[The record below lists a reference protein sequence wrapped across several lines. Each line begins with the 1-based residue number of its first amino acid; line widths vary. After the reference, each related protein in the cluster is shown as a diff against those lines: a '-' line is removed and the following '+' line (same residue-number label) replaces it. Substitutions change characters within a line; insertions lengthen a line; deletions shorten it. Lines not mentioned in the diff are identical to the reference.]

1 MTQPPG
7 TRQSIWRSR
16 PARVAAALGAFA
28 IAAALTTG
36 AAILLL
42 DANEDSVMPPAPDPT
57 ATAAAT
63 ATSPQTAGT
72 ANVLDAPGSG
82 GLLRGTLTPGTPLRI
97 EGRSEDGEWLAIA
110 QLGPDGRAVPAPVT
124 GWLPL
129 GAVAGAPDVGALAV
143 VDARAFRS
151 ALPAPSPTADTEAR
165 PTLTPDL
172 PDLVISD
179 VFARQNQLVVV
190 VSNNGNGDAD
200 GAIEVSVDGGPFVRI
215 DTGKALRPGDE
226 LERVVAGQYV
236 QRRSRVSIALRAPGI
251 EEGDVDNNASS
262 IVVAPDM
269 YNDIEVL
276 SVEVDPDGGHLV
288 VQVRNNSP
296 IPLSGELTLGVRGAA
311 ADGSLLLRD
320 NFDLDVE
327 AGATS
332 RYDLRALTGVE
343 AASVLVIV
351 STDAISDA
359 DSQNNTYPR

>member
-1 MTQPPG
+1 M
-7 TRQSIWRSR
+7 
-16 PARVAAALGAFA
+16 AAALGAFA
-28 IAAALTTG
+28 VAAALTTG

-42 DANEDSVMPPAPDPT
+42 DANEDDIVPPAPDPT

-63 ATSPQTAGT
+63 AAQPQTSGA

-82 GLLRGTLTPGTPLRI
+82 GLLRGTLPAGTPLRI
-97 EGRSEDGEWLAIA
+97 EGRSTDGEWLAIA
-110 QLGPDGRAVPAPVT
+110 QLGADGRAVPSPVT
-124 GWLPL
+124 GWLPID
-129 GAVAGAPDVGALAV
+129 AVAGAPDVGALPV

-151 ALPAPSPTADTEAR
+151 AIPSASPATDTEAR

-172 PDLVISD
+172 PDLLVAD
-179 VFARQNQLVVV
+179 AFARQNQLVVV

-200 GAIEVSVDGGPFVRI
+200 GAIEVSVDGGPFVRV

-226 LERVVAGQYV
+226 LERAVAGQYV

-251 EEGDVDNNASS
+251 EEEDVDNNTSS
-262 IVVAPDM
+262 LVVAPDM

-320 NFDLDVE
+320 DFHLDVE
-327 AGATS
+327 AGGTS

>member
-1 MTQPPG
+1 MTQPPD

-16 PARVAAALGAFA
+16 PARVVAALGAFA

-42 DANEDSVMPPAPDPT
+42 DANDDSVLPPAPDPT

-63 ATSPQTAGT
+63 ATTPQTSAT

-82 GLLRGTLTPGTPLRI
+82 GLSRGMLPAGTPLRI
-97 EGRSEDGEWLAIA
+97 EGRSTDGEWLAIA

-129 GAVAGAPDVGALAV
+129 DAVAGVADVGVLPV

-151 ALPAPSPTADTEAR
+151 ALPAPSPAADAEAR

-172 PDLVISD
+172 PDLVIAD
-179 VFARQNQLVVV
+179 AFARQNQLVVV
-190 VSNNGNGDAD
+190 VSNQGNGDAD
-200 GAIEVSVDGGPFVRI
+200 GAIEVSVEGGPFVRV

-226 LERVVAGQYV
+226 LERAVAGHYV
-236 QRRSRVSIALRAPGI
+236 QRRSQRDR
-251 EEGDVDNNASS
+251 D
-262 IVVAPDM
+262 APDM

-276 SVEVDPDGGHLV
+276 SVEVDPNGGHLV

-311 ADGSLLLRD
+311 TDGSLLLRE
-320 NFDLDVE
+320 NFDLDME
-327 AGATS
+327 AGGTS

-359 DSQNNTYPR
+359 DSENNTYPR

>member
-1 MTQPPG
+1 MT
-7 TRQSIWRSR
+7 
-16 PARVAAALGAFA
+16 AALGAFA

-42 DANEDSVMPPAPDPT
+42 DANEDGGMPPAPDPT
-57 ATAAAT
+57 ATAAAST
-63 ATSPQTAGT
+63 ATRPQTAAT

-82 GLLRGTLTPGTPLRI
+82 GLSRGTLGAGTPLRI
-97 EGRSEDGEWLAIA
+97 EGRSTDGEWLAIA

-129 GAVAGAPDVGALAV
+129 DAVAGAPDVGALPV
-143 VDARAFRS
+143 VDTRAFRS
-151 ALPAPSPTADTEAR
+151 ALPAPSPAADPDEAR

-172 PDLVISD
+172 PDLVITD
-179 VFARQNQLVVV
+179 VFARRNQLVVV
-190 VSNNGNGDAD
+190 VSNSGNGDAD
-200 GAIEVSVDGGPFVRI
+200 GAIEVSVGGGPFVRI
-215 DTGKALRPGDE
+215 DTGKAIRPGDE
-226 LERVVAGQYV
+226 LERVVAGHYV
-236 QRRSRVSIALRAPGI
+236 QRRSRVSLALRAPGI
-251 EEGDVDNNASS
+251 EEEDVDNNTSS
-262 IVVAPDM
+262 TVVAPDM

-327 AGATS
+327 AGGTS
-332 RYDLRALTGVE
+332 RYDLRALTDIE

>member
-1 MTQPPG
+1 MTQPPD

-42 DANEDSVMPPAPDPT
+42 DANEDTVTPPAPDPT

-63 ATSPQTAGT
+63 ATTPQTSGT

-82 GLLRGTLTPGTPLRI
+82 GLSRGMLPAGTPLRI
-97 EGRSEDGEWLAIA
+97 EGRSSDGEWLAIA
-110 QLGPDGRAVPAPVT
+110 QLGSDGRAVPAPVT

-129 GAVAGAPDVGALAV
+129 DAVAGVVDVGVLPV

-151 ALPAPSPTADTEAR
+151 ALPAPTAAAGTEAR

-172 PDLVISD
+172 PDLVIAD

-190 VSNNGNGDAD
+190 VSNQGNGDAG
-200 GAIEVSVDGGPFVRI
+200 GAIEVSVEGGPFVRI

-226 LERVVAGQYV
+226 LERVVAGHYV
-236 QRRSRVSIALRAPGI
+236 QRRSRVSVALRAPDI
-251 EEGDVDNNASS
+251 EEEDVENNTASV
-262 IVVAPDM
+262 VVAPDM

-276 SVEVDPDGGHLV
+276 SVEVDPNGGHLV

-311 ADGSLLLRD
+311 TDGSLLLRE

-327 AGATS
+327 AGGTS
-332 RYDLRALTGVE
+332 SYDLRALTGIE

-359 DSQNNTYPR
+359 DSENNTYPR